1 MISTKRR
8 VAIIDDDRDFSL
20 SLIELLEVEG
30 YTVTAYSSAIIA
42 LQQID
47 AEFDGVILLD
57 IRMPEI
63 SGEDVLPRLLKK
75 DHTLPVIHIT
85 GHGDI
90 PMAVKA
96 LKNGAYSFFSKPL
109 DIDELLRDLNKAL
122 TARSV
127 ELERRALAA
136 QITMRDD
143 LETTLL
149 GASIDIKKT
158 RKRLVKISKSA
169 VDVLIYG
176 ETGTGKELV
185 SKEIVRLS
193 DRKNAPFEAINCGHL
208 THLQATESL
217 FGVETLLPSG
227 ETNTQIGKFEQANNG
242 TVLLDEIESMPME
255 MQAKLL
261 RVLQERKLE
270 RINSPTVQ
278 PLNLRVIAT
287 TKVNLLDKVKDG
299 SFREDLFYR
308 LSGVEIRLPPLRDRG
323 TDAVLLFTHFLAE
336 LKFSTDI
343 SPGLMS
349 DILSHDWPGNVRELR
364 NAANRYEAGLGIFTN
379 EEMDRK
385 NSLAARVASFEK
397 SLIELTL
404 AQNAG
409 SLKRTMLD
417 LDVPRKTLYDKM
429 NRHNISKEQFSQ
441 DG

>member
-47 AEFDGVILLD
+47 AEFDGVVLLD

-96 LKNGAYSFFSKPL
+96 VKNGAYSFFSKPL

-127 ELERRALAA
+127 ELERRALAS

-143 LETTLL
+143 LETTVL

-169 VDVLIYG
+169 VDVLVYG

-270 RINSPTVQ
+270 RINSSTVQ
-278 PLNLRVIAT
+278 PLDLRVIAT

-429 NRHNISKEQFSQ
+429 TRHNISKEQFSQ
-441 DG
+441 DE

>member
-47 AEFDGVILLD
+47 AEFDGVVLLD

-75 DHTLPVIHIT
+75 DRTLPVIHIT

-96 LKNGAYSFFSKPL
+96 VKNGAYSFFSKPL

-127 ELERRALAA
+127 ELERRALAS

-143 LETTLL
+143 LETTVL

-169 VDVLIYG
+169 VDVLVYG

-270 RINSPTVQ
+270 RINSSTVQ
-278 PLNLRVIAT
+278 PLDLRVIAT

-429 NRHNISKEQFSQ
+429 TRHNISKEQFSQ
-441 DG
+441 DE